1 MKKRLLGIL
10 LVAVMA
16 VSLAACGD
24 KENAKTSGDESQGT
38 SSVQDSGEEKESAA
52 EGDGQEQGVAGKH
65 HVEIRSESGGKL
77 TRHAFVWFY

>member
-24 KENAKTSGDESQGT
+24 KEKQES
-38 SSVQDSGEEKESAA
+38 SADSGQDTRPAQEST
-52 EGDGQEQGVAGKH
+52 Q
-65 HVEIRSESGGKL
+65 
-77 TRHAFVWFY
+77 

>member
-24 KENAKTSGDESQGT
+24 KETQESSADSGQGT
-38 SSVQDSGEEKESAA
+38 SPAQESSQEEEGTGTEGEGAA
-52 EGDGQEQGVAGKH
+52 IETSGKH
-65 HVEIRSESGGKL
+65 HASPRCGVCGAPLIEC
-77 TRHAFVWFY
+77 

>member
-24 KENAKTSGDESQGT
+24 KETQESSADSGQGT
-38 SSVQDSGEEKESAA
+38 SPAQESSQEE
-52 EGDGQEQGVAGKH
+52 GY
-65 HVEIRSESGGKL
+65 
-77 TRHAFVWFY
+77 RHRRRRGRHRD